1 MAAGKP
7 RKVGVVRVVT
17 SNLHA
22 GVDGWGRP
30 TTALAT
36 ALSLNPQ
43 LLICPEVWRGDD
55 GDDFVATLTQAGLEG
70 HFVPLARAQR
80 VVAMDPPVTSRRWQ
94 PWSAHLTGERGLYYG
109 EFRSF
114 SRSQQRTRARQRLE
128 DGTWGLGLF
137 TTLELRDVRVE
148 QLGRLPRERV
158 SRAAIVAT
166 VDVDGVDVTV
176 VAVHGAHLSHGSPLW
191 FARLRRVLATL
202 PDRPTIVAGDF
213 NAWSPVIRLLLPGWA
228 LQGRGRTWP
237 RPRPHSQIDHIVTRG
252 PWRRIGT
259 GTRDGGSDHL
269 ALYADIELV
278 SVSSR

>member
-1 MAAGKP
+1 M
-7 RKVGVVRVVT
+7 RVVT

-30 TTALAT
+30 TAALET
-36 ALSLNPQ
+36 ALSLAPQ
-43 LLICPEVWRGDD
+43 ILICPEVWRGDD
-55 GDDFVATLTQAGLEG
+55 GDDFVARIADSGLRG

-80 VVAMDPPVTSRRWQ
+80 VANMSPPATSRRWQ

-109 EFRSF
+109 EFRTF
-114 SRSQQRTRARQRLE
+114 TRAQKKTRARQRFAE
-128 DGTWGLGLF
+128 GTWGLGLF
-137 TTLELRDVRVE
+137 TSFELRDVRVE
-148 QLGRLPRERV
+148 PLGRLPRERV
-158 SRAAIVAT
+158 SRAAVVAT
-166 VDVDGVDVTV
+166 VVVDGVDVSV

-202 PDRPTIVAGDF
+202 PDQPTIVAGDF
-213 NAWSPVIRLLLPGWA
+213 NAWSPVVRILLPGWT

-237 RPRPHSQIDHIVTRG
+237 RPRPHSQIDHILTRG
-252 PWRRIGT
+252 SWHRLAT

-278 SVSSR
+278 SDSSR

>member
-1 MAAGKP
+1 
-7 RKVGVVRVVT
+7 VRVVT

-30 TTALAT
+30 TAALAT
-36 ALSLNPQ
+36 ALSLEPQ
-43 LLICPEVWRGDD
+43 LLICPEVWRGDS
-55 GDDFVATLTQAGLEG
+55 GTDFVATITDAGLSG
-70 HFVPLARAQR
+70 HFEPLARAER
-80 VVAMDPPVTSRRWQ
+80 VIAMSPPASSRRWQ

-114 SRSQQRTRARQRLE
+114 TRAQRRTRARQQFE
-128 DGTWGLGLF
+128 EGAWGLGLF
-137 TTLELRDVRVE
+137 TTYDVRDIRVAP
-148 QLGRLPRERV
+148 LGRLPRERV
-158 SRAAIVAT
+158 ARAAIVAT
-166 VDVDGVDVTV
+166 VVVDGTDVTV

-202 PDRPTIVAGDF
+202 PDRPTILAGDF
-213 NAWSPVIRLLLPGWA
+213 NAWSPVIRLLLPEWT

-237 RPRPHSQIDHIVTRG
+237 RPRPHSQIDHLLTKG
-252 PWRRIGT
+252 PWRRHAT

-278 SVSSR
+278 SVNSR